1 MNTFNRSLLGG
12 IILIASSALFFVS
25 CSMSDRNHGTP
36 TMPETASTL
45 SNYWAS
51 YDQGDL
57 QVFVPENGQGLLSV
71 GIPAPEQN
79 TMNGYRLAYQ
89 VSNIDSA
96 TTSDFTIDFETTN
109 GTTLCIGL
117 KDGDVLKNATL
128 YPATFSDEPLM
139 IDGPVRLY
147 GFPWDWSGWDGDT
160 PPNRIAP
167 DTVESSGTLL
177 YDAPQDQP
185 PVFNVAK
192 MENRCS
198 AGASGNYTVTIK
210 VVDNLGD
217 PSSCL
222 TITPSVPF
230 NVSSGESQSF
240 VMAPTPGECN
250 VLNITVS
257 GKAAHTE
264 GTGADGCTSTPTP
277 AFLNLSNIQSNIVAT
292 VTVTGGC

>member
-1 MNTFNRSLLGG
+1 MNALNRSIFGE
-12 IILIASSALFFVS
+12 IILLAGSALFFIS
-25 CSMSDRNHGTP
+25 CSMSDGNHVTP

-57 QVFVPENGQGLLSV
+57 QVFVPESGQGLLSV
-71 GIPAPEQN
+71 GIPAPAQN
-79 TMNGYRLAYQ
+79 AMDGYRLAYQ
-89 VSNIDSA
+89 VTNIHSA
-96 TTSDFTIDFETTN
+96 AISDFTIDFETTS

-117 KDGDVLKNATL
+117 KDGDVLKSATL
-128 YPATFSDEPLM
+128 YPATFSEDPLM
-139 IDGPVRLY
+139 TDGPIRLY

-167 DTVESSGTLL
+167 NTIESPGTLL
-177 YDAPQDQP
+177 YDAPPDQP

-198 AGASGNYTVTIK
+198 GASGNYTVKIM
-210 VVDNLGD
+210 VVDNSGN

-230 NVSSGESQSF
+230 NASSGGSQSF
-240 VMAPTPGECN
+240 VMAPNPGECN
-250 VLNITVS
+250 VLDIAVS
-257 GKAAHTE
+257 GKAVHTE
-264 GTGADGCTSTPTP
+264 DTGADGCTTTPIP
-277 AFLNLSNIQSNIVAT
+277 ASLNLSNIQSNIVAT